1 MKKALLIALLSVNW
15 LATYAITAP
24 FIGQQAPEFKADSVQ
39 NEDFVPLSLSDY
51 PDKYKILIFYP
62 SDFSFVCPTELFAF
76 QDKKDE
82 FEKRNTVLLGIS
94 VDQKYSHLAW
104 LKQPR
109 DKGGIQGITYP
120 LVADVTKQIS
130 KDYGIL
136 DEANGVALRGVYILD
151 KENKIQHVSINNLK
165 VGRSIEEVLRV
176 LDAIQKTE
184 GMGDVCPANWHNGQ
198 ETIKPSQQD
207 LEKYLEK
214 ENHSEQ
220 STASASEQLP
230 STPQEPAQSTEI
242 SAVEPENEEEN
253 FAEESIESETPKNE
267 ETV

>member
-1 MKKALLIALLSVNW
+1 MKKALLIVLLSVNW
-15 LATYAITAP
+15 LATHAITAP
-24 FIGQQAPEFKADSVQ
+24 FIGQQAAEFKADSVQ
-39 NEDFVPLSLSDY
+39 NEDFAPLSLSDY

-82 FEKRNTVLLGIS
+82 FEKRNTALIGIS

-136 DEANGVALRGVYILD
+136 DEAAGVALRGVYILD

-220 STASASEQLP
+220 P
-230 STPQEPAQSTEI
+230 TPAPQAAEVPEI
-242 SAVEPENEEEN
+242 AAEAEKTEEN
-253 FAEESIESETPKNE
+253 SEEQAKPEKPIVE
-267 ETV
+267 ETL